1 MKIRPQLRRLAD
13 DEGGF
18 SLVEL
23 LTAMSILLIVIGSLT
38 ILMVSATKSETDL
51 TLRVRAQQET
61 RLALERIRHEI
72 HRACK
77 AEHMNLATGLAV
89 TPAGA
94 HSNVRLTPAVSSACP
109 ASTDPATA
117 ITWCMQSVATN
128 RWRLRRVVGT
138 PTSCTGG
145 RPEAD
150 YVKTDAVFT
159 LQQVSGRLAS
169 VRVSFPVDLDTSDTG
184 RAYRLEDSLVLRNS
198 ERAP

>member
-1 MKIRPQLRRLAD
+1 MKIRPQLRRVVH

-18 SLVEL
+18 TLVEL

-128 RWRLRRVVGT
+128 RWTLRRVVGT

-150 YVKTDAVFT
+150 YITTDAVFT
-159 LQQVSGRLAS
+159 LQLTSGSLAK
-169 VRVSFPVDLDTSDTG
+169 VKVYFPVDLDPG
-184 RAYRLEDSLVLRNS
+184 RAGRSYRLEDNLVLRNS
-198 ERAP
+198 TRAP